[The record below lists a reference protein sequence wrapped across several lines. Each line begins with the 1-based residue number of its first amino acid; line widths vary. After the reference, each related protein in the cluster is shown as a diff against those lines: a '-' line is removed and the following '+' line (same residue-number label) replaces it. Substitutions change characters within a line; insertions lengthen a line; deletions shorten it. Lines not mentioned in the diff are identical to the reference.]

1 MSDMQ
6 VQAELK
12 LKDNLSKPAGTAL
25 EALGKSAA
33 KTGTAVDA
41 IGKNQGMQRTAKDA
55 ADAARNMSGM
65 ARTAQETSR
74 GMDAAALSA
83 KRFRDGAQD
92 AARLIASMRNNMQGV
107 QRTIRDAA
115 GQMQGLG
122 RGAATAMRGAA
133 ALGTAGYVAKAAL
146 QKPASL
152 EAKSLEAANVAYEDL
167 SPGERIKKAKE
178 MRMAAFINARKYG
191 GSADAAM
198 DMQTQFAAGGL
209 DGATIDKLMP
219 AAMKAVVAGGAE
231 TKDVVALL
239 VKGLKNNMFTVDQAS
254 LALDEAVMGGKKGNF
269 EFASMA
275 KSLPDAA
282 ALGTGMKSH
291 KGYQMH
297 IANLQAVETVSANAD
312 AAGNNYK
319 NLLQKLNAK
328 EVRDNFKNKGKIDL
342 TKIEIA
348 AAAKGID
355 PITAMVG
362 AIDGMMGKN
371 KNYQKLKKKLSEAK
385 NDDERREYAQQML
398 DIFQGSKLAQLI
410 PDMQALTALIGIMSQ
425 KGYRDEVL
433 QSIQNAKG
441 TLDAD
446 HSVVASGTEFKEQ
459 QLATEKDY
467 AASKTHDA
475 VKPWLDKG
483 LDTVTGFAR
492 ENPAATTAAYAGGT
506 GVTAAAGVGAA
517 NAFLG
522 GGNLVQGAAKGLLT
536 GVEATAKASPL
547 FMLGGAMYK
556 VHQTASD
563 ASLTTA
569 EKNINNM
576 ETYGQ
581 FGGALSGAA
590 MGAAAGSVF
599 PLIGNAIGAA
609 IGGIMGYFAG
619 GKAGKATGQM
629 VWGDESTPSQGQHP
643 VPDEYAEALQY
654 VQHQAA
660 QPIQAT
666 FQLNVEL
673 DGDKVAAA
681 VETRQLR
688 ESTRH

>member
-41 IGKNQGMQRTAKDA
+41 IGKSQGMQRTAKDA
-55 ADAARNMSGM
+55 SDAARNMSGM

-92 AARLIASMRNNMQGV
+92 AARLIASMRDNMQGV
-107 QRTIRDAA
+107 QRTIRDAT
-115 GQMQGLG
+115 GQMQGLS
-122 RGAATAMRGAA
+122 RGAATAIRGAA

-146 QKPASL
+146 QKPVNL
-152 EAKSLEAANVAYEDL
+152 ETKSLEAANTIYNELPSD
-167 SPGERIKKAKE
+167 ERVKKAKE
-178 MRMAAFINARKYG
+178 LRASAFENARKYG
-191 GSADAAM
+191 GSVESAM
-198 DMQTQFAAGGL
+198 DMQTRLAAGGL
-209 DGATIDKLMP
+209 DDATIAKLTP
-219 AAMKAVVAGGAE
+219 AALKTVVASGAE
-231 TKDVVALL
+231 TKDVATLL
-239 VKGLKNNMFTVDQAS
+239 VKGIKNNMFTAAQAE
-254 LALDEAVMGGKKGNF
+254 LAMDEAVMGGKKGSF

-275 KSLPDAA
+275 KYLPDAA

-297 IANLQAVETVSANAD
+297 IANLQAVETVSANED

-328 EVRDNFKNKGKIDL
+328 EVRENFKKKGKIDL
-342 TKIEIA
+342 TKIELD

-362 AIDGMMGKN
+362 AIDGIMGKN
-371 KNYQKLKKKLSEAK
+371 KNYQKLKKKLEAAK
-385 NDDERREYAQQML
+385 NNDERREITEQML

-410 PDMQALTALIGIMSQ
+410 PDMQALTALVGILSQ
-425 KGYRDEVL
+425 KGYRDDVL
-433 QSIQNAKG
+433 QSIQNAQG
-441 TLDAD
+441 TVESD
-446 HSVVASGTEFKEQ
+446 HSVIASGTEFKEQ

-467 AASKTHDA
+467 AASKTHDT

-483 LDTVTGFAR
+483 LDTVTDFAR
-492 ENPAATTAAYAGGT
+492 ENPAATTAAYSGGT

-522 GGNLVQGAAKGLLT
+522 GGNIAQGAAKGLLT
-536 GVEATAKASPL
+536 GAEVTAKASPL

-556 VHQTASD
+556 VHQTATD
-563 ASLTTA
+563 VSLTTA

-590 MGAAAGSVF
+590 MGAAAGSVL
-599 PLIGNAIGAA
+599 PLIGNAIGAV
-609 IGGIMGYFAG
+609 IGGFMGYFAG
-619 GKAGKATGQM
+619 GKAGKATGDLM
-629 VWGDESTPSQGQHP
+629 WGDE
-643 VPDEYAEALQY
+643 A
-654 VQHQAA
+654 AA
-660 QPIQAT
+660 QKGQPSPQETAAQTAQLLQQQPINAT
-666 FQLNVEL
+666 IQLNVEL

-681 VETRQLR
+681 VEQRQLR
-688 ESTRH
+688 ESSRH